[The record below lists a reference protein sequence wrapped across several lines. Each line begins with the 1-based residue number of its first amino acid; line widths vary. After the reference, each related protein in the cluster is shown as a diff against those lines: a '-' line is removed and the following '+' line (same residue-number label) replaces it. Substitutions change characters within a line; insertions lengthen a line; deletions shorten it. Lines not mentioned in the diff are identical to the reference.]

1 MIMLMNNNQKIL
13 FSCSGVRLDL
23 KTVAEDLVKLTSAE
37 EVELA
42 QLLKNEYGIEGNPAA
57 LNRNEALEP
66 KLSRRERRKLA
77 REARKNKNRE

>member
-1 MIMLMNNNQKIL
+1 MNKNQKIL

-23 KTVAEDLVKLTSAE
+23 KTVAEDLVKLANTDD
-37 EVELA
+37 VELA
-42 QLLKNEYGIEGNPAA
+42 QLLKNEYGIAANPGA
-57 LNRNEALEP
+57 LNRNDALEP

>member
-1 MIMLMNNNQKIL
+1 MNKNQKIL

-23 KTVAEDLVKLTSAE
+23 KTVAEDLVKLANADD
-37 EVELA
+37 VELA
-42 QLLKNEYGIEGNPAA
+42 QLLKNEYGIAANPGA
-57 LNRNEALEP
+57 LNRNDALEP

>member
-1 MIMLMNNNQKIL
+1 MNKNQKIL

-23 KTVAEDLVKLTSAE
+23 KTVAEDLVKLANADDM
-37 EVELA
+37 ELA

-66 KLSRRERRKLA
+66 KLSR
-77 REARKNKNRE
+77 

>member
-1 MIMLMNNNQKIL
+1 MNKNQKIL

-23 KTVAEDLVKLTSAE
+23 KTVAEDLVKLANADD
-37 EVELA
+37 VKLA
-42 QLLKNEYGIEGNPAA
+42 QLLKNEYGIAANPGA
-57 LNRNEALEP
+57 LNRNDALEP

>member
-1 MIMLMNNNQKIL
+1 MNKNQKIL

-23 KTVAEDLVKLTSAE
+23 KTVAEDLVRLANTDD
-37 EVELA
+37 VELA
-42 QLLKNEYGIEGNPAA
+42 QLLKNEYGIEANPAA
-57 LNRNEALEP
+57 LNRNDALEP

>member
-1 MIMLMNNNQKIL
+1 MLMNKNQKIL

-23 KTVAEDLVKLTSAE
+23 KTVAEDLVKLANADD
-37 EVELA
+37 VELA
-42 QLLKNEYGIEGNPAA
+42 QLLKNEYGIEANPGA
-57 LNRNEALEP
+57 LNRNDALEP

>member
-1 MIMLMNNNQKIL
+1 MNKNQKIL

-23 KTVAEDLVKLTSAE
+23 KTVAKDLVKLANADDL
-37 EVELA
+37 ELA
-42 QLLKNEYGIEGNPAA
+42 QLLKNEYGIAANSGA
-57 LNRNEALEP
+57 LNRNDALEP

>member
-1 MIMLMNNNQKIL
+1 MNKNQKIL

-23 KTVAEDLVKLTSAE
+23 KTVAEDLVKLANADDM
-37 EVELA
+37 ELA
-42 QLLKNEYGIEGNPAA
+42 QLLKNEYGIAANPGA
-57 LNRNEALEP
+57 LNRNDALEP